1 MSTYANVDF
10 YINDVKVGK
19 TVVINVLK
27 NLLEGWDMC
36 DELSPIYNDKVEDA
50 GVYWYE
56 EFIGY
61 LEKDGDVWGKARAD
75 ERDEIHLDRNF
86 YIETIP
92 FVSNPSIEDIKAGK
106 FYKIYGWKKETY
118 KGNWYNTNSFYNA
131 RIRFENKLKEEKE
144 KFGRLERIRYSIDY
158 YNLNDEGLE
167 KFNDD
172 FDICK
177 DIIEDLENKI
187 YVCQYMINTIEF
199 VSDMFGQNFDD
210 DVKLF
215 LYFA

>member
-10 YINDVKVGK
+10 YINNVKVGR
-19 TVVINVLK
+19 TVVINALK
-27 NLLEGWDMC
+27 NLLEGWNMC
-36 DELSPIYNDKVEDA
+36 DELSPTYNDKVEDA

-56 EFIGY
+56 TFLGY
-61 LEKDGDVWGKARAD
+61 IKKDEWGKAKAD
-75 ERDEIHLDRNF
+75 SKGEIHLERTF
-86 YIETIP
+86 YVSTIP
-92 FVSNPSIEDIKAGK
+92 FITNASIEDIKAEK
-106 FYKIYGWKKETY
+106 FYKVYGWKKEAY
-118 KGNWYNTNSFYNA
+118 NGNWYNTNSFYNA
-131 RIRFENKLKEEKE
+131 RIQFENKLKEEKE
-144 KFGRLERIRYSIDY
+144 KLGKLERIRYSVDY

-172 FDICK
+172 FEICK
-177 DIIEDLENKI
+177 DIVEDLESKI
-187 YVCQYMINTIEF
+187 YICQYMIDTIEF